1 MDTKKLN
8 KELDKII
15 RDETIAEKKNKLI
28 SDAVLRKYWKA
39 RSSRDIEEK
48 QRMIDV
54 YNEIKNGKKKVKQD
68 DFSSIKKKVEAKKVK
83 KAEPPKEEV
92 KVEKSERDHKQYN
105 AKVINFNFD
114 KDGSFKSR
122 IKEALEY
129 MKEHPDKKYY
139 ISSRTEYG
147 FKNFGKKPLTAKEL
161 EDILSMPEFNGNEE
175 DDYWTK
181 VVSKNHTT
189 KGITLISS

>member
-1 MDTKKLN
+1 MSIKVLN

-15 RDETIAEKKNKLI
+15 RDETIADKKNKLI
-28 SDAVLRKYWKA
+28 SDAVLRKYWRA

-54 YNEIKNGKKKVKQD
+54 YNEIKNGKTKVKQD
-68 DFSSIKKKVEAKKVK
+68 DFSSLKKKVVAKKEEK
-83 KAEPPKEEV
+83 KAEPEPKV
-92 KVEKSERDHKQYN
+92 AKTERQHKQYH
-105 AKVINFNFD
+105 AKVINFTFD
-114 KDGSFKSR
+114 KDGTFKSR
-122 IKEALEY
+122 IKEALEH

-139 ISSRTEYG
+139 VSSKTEYG

-161 EDILSMPEFNGNEE
+161 EDILSMPEFNNDDH

-181 VVSKNHTT
+181 VISKNHKTS
-189 KGITLISS
+189 GITLISS